1 MNILLVD
8 DEKYQLE
15 TIRRGMRIHGHQVVT
30 AESAEEALEV
40 LKQDPQQI
48 HLVIT
53 DFLMTGMNGL
63 NLLRNIRDNFG
74 DLPVILMTAY
84 GDQNLVVEAMR
95 NKCDDYID
103 KPFKPKDLMEQV
115 DKIEK
120 KMGKLIPFPGT
131 YAPEVENEP
140 RVSAEAMAAEDPK
153 VEVEP
158 VEMETVDEALVGNP
172 LKQIGMAWTVPVFK
186 IIIPAAI
193 AIGATVIM
201 VTQFVMPFFR

>member
-15 TIRRGMRIHGHQVVT
+15 TIRRGMKIYGHQVIT
-30 AESAEEALEV
+30 AESAEEALEILRKEPDTV
-40 LKQDPQQI
+40 

-103 KPFKPKDLMEQV
+103 KPFKPKDLLEQV
-115 DKIEK
+115 DKIER
-120 KMGKLIPFPGT
+120 KMGKVIPFPGAYQPET
-131 YAPEVENEP
+131 PVEEVRAEAPIEMAPAEVE
-140 RVSAEAMAAEDPK
+140 A
-153 VEVEP
+153 VE
-158 VEMETVDEALVGNP
+158 EALVGDP
-172 LKQIGMAWTVPVFK
+172 LKQIGMGWTIPVFK
-186 IIIPAAI
+186 YLIPAAVV
-193 AIGATVIM
+193 IGVTAVM
-201 VTQFVMPFFR
+201 VFQFVMPFFK